1 MKSLSFFCLCLNM
14 AINTLQ
20 GYQKQP
26 IEIKLTKRPGDQA
39 YFDDFA
45 LSPLIPVKNQYNS
58 PRMSMKLIIPEKE
71 RQEEN
76 GVIELR
82 FTGGTHPSGHTLV
95 LVADYKSDSPRFY
108 IDQNQNGD
116 FSDEKTPIT
125 FDNDVVNIDLKNHK
139 NQNGLYR
146 AMLKRFPPQTEQS
159 RARWKSNASRKYQN
173 TPLSEPDYW
182 FSLYH
187 RNILSA
193 DVKKGELA
201 FQLGLMDTNLN
212 GLYNDEN
219 DRLIVGDYGSDRMF
233 TDFNNGAY
241 RVGDRSPFAVGNKGF
256 AIKSISADGT
266 SLKIEPIGID
276 RVKSTLKT
284 GDALPTLMVESLE
297 GNTEELYDL
306 LEKDKYTFIDF
317 WGTWCKGCVEEL
329 PQIEAISRQYSNKL
343 KVIGLH
349 CSTVSN
355 ERLKKFIKAKKLSWT
370 QKIAP
375 DQVVEQMQVSGFPYG
390 ILLKPGGTIA
400 AFNIR
405 IGDVPKYLR

>member
-1 MKSLSFFCLCLNM
+1 MKRVLFFSLGLYMALHSLN
-14 AINTLQ
+14 

-39 YFDDFA
+39 FFDDFA
-45 LSPLIPVKNQYNS
+45 PQVLVPVKDQYNS
-58 PRMSMKLIIPEKE
+58 PRLSMNLIIPKKE
-71 RQEEN
+71 RQKEN
-76 GVIELR
+76 GVIEVR
-82 FTGGTHPSGHTLV
+82 FMGGTHPSGQVLV

-116 FSDEKTPIT
+116 FSDDESPLT
-125 FDNDVVNIDLKNHK
+125 FNNGVVNIDLKNHK
-139 NQNGLYR
+139 NQSGIYR
-146 AMLKRFPPQTEQS
+146 AMLKRFPAQTEQT
-159 RARWKSNASRKYQN
+159 RTRWKNNVSRKYGDTQ
-173 TPLSEPDYW
+173 LAEPDYW
-182 FSLYH
+182 LARYH

-193 DVKKGELA
+193 DVKKGDLT
-201 FQLGLMDTNLN
+201 FQLGLRDTNLN
-212 GLYNDEN
+212 GIYNDEN

-266 SLKIEPIGID
+266 SIEIEPIGID
-276 RVKSTLKT
+276 QVKSTLKT
-284 GDALPTLMVESLE
+284 GEPLPELMIESLE
-297 GNTEELYDL
+297 GNPEKFSDL
-306 LEKDKYTFIDF
+306 IEKDKYTFIDF
-317 WGTWCKGCVEEL
+317 WGIWCKGCVQEL
-329 PQIEAISRQYSNKL
+329 PQIEAISQEYSDKL

-355 ERLKKFIKAKKLSWT
+355 ERLKKFINAKKLSWT

-375 DQVVEQMQVSGFPYG
+375 DQVVEKMQVSGFPYG
-390 ILLKPGGTIA
+390 ILLKPGGTIV

-405 IGDVPKYLR
+405 IEDVSKYLR

>member
-1 MKSLSFFCLCLNM
+1 MKRILFFCLSLYL
-14 AINTLQ
+14 AIHTLK
-20 GYQKQP
+20 GYQKQH

-45 LSPLIPVKNQYNS
+45 LSALIPVKDRHSS
-58 PRMSMKLIIPEKE
+58 PRMSMGLVIPEKE
-71 RQEEN
+71 RQGEN
-76 GVIELR
+76 GVIEIR
-82 FTGGTHPSGHTLV
+82 FSGGTHPSGHVLV

-116 FSDEKTPIT
+116 FSDDETPLT
-125 FDNDVVNIDLKNHK
+125 FKNDIVNIDLKNHQ
-139 NQNGLYR
+139 NQNGIYR
-146 AMLKRFPPQTEQS
+146 AMLKRFPPQTDQS
-159 RARWKSNASRKYQN
+159 RARWKSNASRKYRN
-173 TPLSEPDYW
+173 TQLSEPDYW

-241 RVGDRSPFAVGNKGF
+241 RVGEQSPFAVGNKGF

-266 SLKIEPIGID
+266 RMEIEPIGID
-276 RVKSTLKT
+276 QVKSTLKT
-284 GDALPTLMVESLE
+284 GDTLPALTIESLE
-297 GNTEELYDL
+297 GKPEEFSDL
-306 LEKDKYTFIDF
+306 LEDGKYTFIDF

-329 PQIEAISRQYSNKL
+329 PQIEAIAQQYPDKL

-349 CSTVSN
+349 CSTVSR
-355 ERLKKFIKAKKLSWT
+355 ERLKNFIRAKKLSWT

-405 IGDVPKYLR
+405 IEDVPKYLR